1 VSKVILGN
9 HSAVVVPRQARDRV
23 RRFCCDVLG
32 CEITR
37 EHDAKD
43 DFRLGDDFYIAVLY
57 GDVADESNFLTG
69 KSIFLELKSDDVDG
83 MRQRI
88 VHSGVTV
95 LDVPDPHLYFQ
106 PPGGQVFRLVG
117 IDEDLSAY
125 ERGPDPGTARAVVR
139 GAEHSPAVVTTPA
152 STE

>member
-9 HSAVVVPRQARDRV
+9 HSAVIVPRQARDSV
-23 RRFCCDVLG
+23 RHFYCDVLG
-32 CEITR
+32 CKITR
-37 EHDAKD
+37 EHDEKD

-57 GDVADESNFLTG
+57 ADVADESEFLRTG

-95 LDVPDPHLYFQ
+95 LDVPDPTFTFKLQEGRSSGSLESTRTSPRMSEAPTRALLEPSY
-106 PPGGQVFRLVG
+106 VG
-117 IDEDLSAY
+117 RNTRPRS
-125 ERGPDPGTARAVVR
+125 
-139 GAEHSPAVVTTPA
+139 
-152 STE
+152 